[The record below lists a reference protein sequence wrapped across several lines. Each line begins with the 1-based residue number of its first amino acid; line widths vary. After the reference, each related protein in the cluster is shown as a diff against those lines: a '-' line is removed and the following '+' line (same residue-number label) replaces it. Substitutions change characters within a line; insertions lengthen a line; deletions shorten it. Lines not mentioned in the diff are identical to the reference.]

1 LGLDVHDVGEY
12 TIDGHSRELEP
23 GMVMTVE
30 PGIYIQPTEE
40 SVPARWRGLG
50 IRIEDNVAITRDEPR
65 VLTDGLARTADEIE
79 ALMAG

>member
-1 LGLDVHDVGEY
+1 MGEY

-30 PGIYIQPTEE
+30 PGIYINPQEE
-40 SVPARWRGLG
+40 DVPGCFRGVG

-65 VLTDGLARTADEIE
+65 ILTDGLARTPDEIE